1 MQEKEYEMR
10 QGKPFSRAVLLDRE
24 KSTVARVVS
33 VAEGKD
39 LRMP

>member
-1 MQEKEYEMR
+1 MR